1 MLDKETL
8 MKDLQKSMSVLLSNF
23 YSLLLKTQ
31 NYHWHVKGPYFKE
44 LHVFFEEQYTQLFAD
59 VDLVAERILTLG
71 FNAPAT
77 LKEIAEHRSLSD
89 GHYDISG
96 FEMVTDLIKDYN
108 VIIDNIYDAINVSK
122 KHEDEGN
129 VTFLT
134 DLLVQ
139 VEKTLWMLKATSS
152 GF

>member
-1 MLDKETL
+1 
-8 MKDLQKSMSVLLSNF
+8 MKDLHRSMSVLFSNL

-31 NYHWHVKGPYFKE
+31 NYHWHVKGPNFKE
-44 LHVFFEEQYTQLFAD
+44 LHVFFEEQYTQLFGF
-59 VDLVAERILTLG
+59 VDLVAERMLTMD

-77 LKEIAEHRSLSD
+77 LTEILEYRSLKD
-89 GHYDISG
+89 AHYDKSG
-96 FEMVTDLIKDYN
+96 FEMVSDLIKDYT
-108 VIIDNIYDAINVSK
+108 VLIDNIYDAINLSK

-139 VEKTLWMLKATSS
+139 VEKTMWMLKATSS

>member
-1 MLDKETL
+1 
-8 MKDLQKSMSVLLSNF
+8 MKDLHRSMSVLFSNL

-31 NYHWHVKGPYFKE
+31 NYHWHVKGPNFKE
-44 LHVFFEEQYTQLFAD
+44 LHVFFEEQYTQLFGF
-59 VDLVAERILTLG
+59 VDLVAERMLTMD

-77 LKEIAEHRSLSD
+77 LTEILEHRSLKD
-89 GHYDISG
+89 AHYDKSG
-96 FEMVTDLIKDYN
+96 FEMVSDLIKDYT
-108 VIIDNIYDAINVSK
+108 VLVDNIYDAINLSK

-139 VEKTLWMLKATSS
+139 VEKTMWMLKATSS

>member
-1 MLDKETL
+1 
-8 MKDLQKSMSVLLSNF
+8 MKDLQKSMSVLLSNL

-44 LHVFFEEQYTQLFAD
+44 LHVFFEEQYTQLFGF
-59 VDLVAERILTLG
+59 VDLVAERMLTMD

-77 LKEIAEHRSLSD
+77 LKEIVEHRSLKD

-96 FEMVTDLIKDYN
+96 FEMVSDLIKDYT
-108 VIIDNIYDAINVSK
+108 VLIDNIYDAINLSK
-122 KHEDEGN
+122 KHEDEGSA
-129 VTFLT
+129 TFLT

-139 VEKTLWMLKATSS
+139 VEKTMWMLKATSS